1 VKKVSSIK
9 ERIKEFAENTGENK
23 DLFFE
28 KIGVTSANFRGKKLQ
43 TGVNAD
49 LIEKIVSIYP
59 DIDLQWLITGKE
71 KSTKENY
78 DLLNEE
84 KDKYET
90 LAKGIPYYDVEFESG
105 FDFLENNQ
113 SVLPTNYIN
122 HPFFS
127 SSEFVVRNS
136 GQSMAKVIKHGDA
149 IGMVHLKHWREFL
162 AFGEIYALVLKDN
175 RRLIKVITKGDTPD
189 TFTLL
194 SKPTD
199 NKKEEFPP
207 QQIKKSFITNV
218 FKVEAYSGKF

>member
-1 VKKVSSIK
+1 MGTK
-9 ERIKEFAENTGENK
+9 E
-23 DLFFE
+23 
-28 KIGVTSANFRGKKLQ
+28 KLKQ
-43 TGVNAD
+43 YAD
-49 LIEKIVSIYP
+49 YKGFTTYKIEKILGLTNGSLRSGKDFGVDKISIIRDNCP
-59 DIDLQWLITGKE
+59 DLNMNWFLYDEGEMILKKDIVDT
-71 KSTKENY
+71 ENY
-78 DLLNEE
+78 VNEE
-84 KDKYET
+84 LDVYKK
-90 LAKGIPYYDVEFESG
+90 LPKGIPYYDVEFESG

-113 SVLPTNYIN
+113 AVMPSNYIN

-175 RRLIKVITKGDTPD
+175 RRLIKVITKGETPD

-194 SKPTD
+194 SKPMD

>member
-1 VKKVSSIK
+1 M
-9 ERIKEFAENTGENK
+9 
-23 DLFFE
+23 DL
-28 KIGVTSANFRGKKLQ
+28 K
-43 TGVNAD
+43 
-49 LIEKIVSIYP
+49 
-59 DIDLQWLITGKE
+59 WLITG
-71 KSTKENY
+71 
-78 DLLNEE
+78 EE
-84 KDKYET
+84 KKNSESYSAVKEEEDTYTT
-90 LAKGIPYYDVEFESG
+90 LPKGVPYFDVEFESG
-105 FDFLENNQ
+105 FDFLDNDQ
-113 SVLPTNYIN
+113 TTLPSNYIS

-175 RRLIKVITKGDTPD
+175 RRLIKVITKGETPD

-194 SKPTD
+194 SKPMD

-207 QQIKKSFITNV
+207 QQINKSFITNV